1 MRAPEYEIGK
11 ITVGQ
16 LVDLMA
22 EKLGERDALVYHSTG
37 LRLTYQQFQER
48 CDQIAKGFMA

>member
-1 MRAPEYEIGK
+1 MRTPEYEIGK

-37 LRLTYQQFQER
+37 LRLTHQQ
-48 CDQIAKGFMA
+48 